1 MCCYNKFKGSNKMKS
16 KIFFGLLLLVI
27 GYISAYDL
35 YLAISF
41 SEELILNEQNPLGR
55 YLIKVNNGN
64 IALFMGLKFAGTITC
79 LAILVVLYQCKKSWA
94 WICISAITLFQISL
108 LLYLITY

>member
-1 MCCYNKFKGSNKMKS
+1 MKS
-16 KIFFGLLLLVI
+16 KIFFIFLLLLI

-35 YLAISF
+35 YLATSF
-41 SEELILNEQNPLGR
+41 SSELIENEQNPLGR
-55 YLIKVNNGN
+55 FLIKANNGN

-79 LAILVVLYQCKKSWA
+79 LAILAIMYKFKKNWA
-94 WICISAITLFQISL
+94 WICVSAITLFQISL